1 MGCAMSDTLERVKK
15 IVDEHLGSAAGPIT
29 EQSRFAEDLGADSL
43 DTVELAMA
51 FEDAFKVEISDT
63 KAKQLLTVG
72 EAVAYI
78 DSLPRITKKPRR
90 LRVRRRA

>member
-1 MGCAMSDTLERVKK
+1 MSETLERVKR
-15 IVDEHLGSAAGPIT
+15 IVDEHLGSAGGPIT

-51 FEDAFKVEISDT
+51 FEDAFHIEISDE

-72 EAVAYI
+72 DAVAYI
-78 DSLPRITKKPRR
+78 DSLPRIVKKMPR
-90 LRVRRRA
+90 LRRRA

>member
-1 MGCAMSDTLERVKK
+1 MSETLERVKR
-15 IVDEHLGSAAGPIT
+15 IVDEHLGSAHAPIT

-51 FEDAFKVEISDT
+51 FEDAFHVEISDAR
-63 KAKQLLTVG
+63 AKQLLTVG

-78 DSLPRITKKPRR
+78 DSLPRIIKKLPR
-90 LRVRRRA
+90 LRRRA

>member
-1 MGCAMSDTLERVKK
+1 MSNTLERVKR
-15 IVDEHLGSAAGPIT
+15 IVDEHLGSARGPIT

-51 FEDAFKVEISDT
+51 FEDAFGVEISDA
-63 KAKQLLTVG
+63 KARQLLNVG

-78 DSLPRITKKPRR
+78 DSLPRITKKPKRTR
-90 LRVRRRA
+90 LRRRA